1 MVCYSKNTE
10 GPSIGGEGLVAISRP
25 QPYCY
30 KGSGTMVL
38 RPITGIQNLE
48 FELSIS
54 VLPRD
59 INFGL
64 PQTCSKKLDLSVDR
78 GAVCLVRGGGGDTAD
93 GAFRGTPSDQKL
105 VWIKL
110 FNTFKLSN
118 FVISSIKLFNQVKK
132 IFIFRTKVHFLK
144 NPKLRLSLLYA
155 LQSFKIS
162 SFRFYKKGMAV

>member
-38 RPITGIQNLE
+38 RPITGMFNLVYRW
-48 FELSIS
+48 SVS
-54 VLPRD
+54 VLLKD

-78 GAVCLVRGGGGDTAD
+78 GAVCLVRGGGGDAAD
-93 GAFRGTPSDQKL
+93 GAFRGTPSDPNLTWVKF
-105 VWIKL
+105 
-110 FNTFKLSN
+110 FNVFNLSN
-118 FVISSIKLFNQVKK
+118 FVISSIKLFNEVKK
-132 IFIFRTKVHFLK
+132 IFVFETKTHFLK
-144 NPKLRLSLLYA
+144 TPKLRL
-155 LQSFKIS
+155 
-162 SFRFYKKGMAV
+162 FYF